1 MNIKQ
6 KENAIN
12 NNNNN
17 FKDYD
22 GNQLVTLNFDINGIM
37 KTKMNCKLNELIKD
51 VIEKVLNQ
59 NGIDNKNDILVIF
72 NSRNINLDVPLVV
85 YYHIKNMCE
94 LNIICDI

>member
-1 MNIKQ
+1 M
-6 KENAIN
+6 E
-12 NNNNN
+12 
-17 FKDYD
+17 
-22 GNQLVTLNFDINGIM
+22 
-37 KTKMNCKLNELIKD
+37 TKMNCKLNELIKD

-72 NSRNINLDVPLVV
+72 NSRNINLDVPLGV